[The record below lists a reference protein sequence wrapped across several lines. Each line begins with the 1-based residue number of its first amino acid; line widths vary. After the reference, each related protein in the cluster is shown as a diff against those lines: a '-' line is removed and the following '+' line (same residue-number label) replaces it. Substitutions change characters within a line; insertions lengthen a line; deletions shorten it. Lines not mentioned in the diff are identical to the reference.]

1 MEQKGFKMTKLLTDD
16 ELKAIHDE
24 YYYKDG
30 VWYWDDARAIETAV
44 IAKML
49 ALIGKPVAWRYKFK
63 DDIDWQHTTNKSQAH
78 RLSTIQNADI
88 IVVMHQGEIIEQGNH
103 AELIDKGQVY
113 KKLYDLQMFS

>member
-1 MEQKGFKMTKLLTDD
+1 MTKLLTDD

-49 ALIGKPVAWRYKFK
+49 ALIGKPVAWAEFDAKGRIFDVFSRKQTGMDPLYKLPK
-63 DDIDWQHTTNKSQAH
+63 
-78 RLSTIQNADI
+78 
-88 IVVMHQGEIIEQGNH
+88 
-103 AELIDKGQVY
+103 ELK
-113 KKLYDLQMFS
+113 